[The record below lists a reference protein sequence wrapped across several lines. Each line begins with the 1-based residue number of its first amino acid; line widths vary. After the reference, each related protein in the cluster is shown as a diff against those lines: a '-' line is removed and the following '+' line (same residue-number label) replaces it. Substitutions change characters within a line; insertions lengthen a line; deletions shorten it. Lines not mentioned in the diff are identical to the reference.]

1 MFAVASGAQSMTST
15 AIYSAISYCWIILI
29 DKSGGGGVAAM
40 VCNSSSSI
48 EDRYEAHG
56 HGDTHD
62 PHEPREQQIY
72 IGKGDRE
79 RG

>member
-1 MFAVASGAQSMTST
+1 MTSIT
-15 AIYSAISYCWIILI
+15 IYSAISYCWIILI
-29 DKSGGGGVAAM
+29 DKSGGRGVAAM
-40 VCNSSSSI
+40 VCNSSSSSSTAGSF

-62 PHEPREQQIY
+62 PHEPGEQQIY
-72 IGKGDRE
+72 KGEGDRE